1 LAELRELMRFVRP
14 YWRRMLL
21 AGLDS
26 GIGSSLSLAVPYAI
40 RLLVDTI
47 FVQHQ
52 GALLNQ
58 LALAL
63 LAAFVLQAVLVY
75 AQAYLLTYVGQRVT
89 ADLRKGV
96 YDRVV
101 GLPLRFFS
109 DRRVGE
115 LVSRVTNDITVLQT
129 ALTETPLNL
138 LRQTFTLVGG
148 LALMVAMNWRLT
160 LIVAVVLPMI
170 VAAASLFGQRLQRLS
185 TTVQDRLADAT
196 AVLEETLAGVRVVK
210 SFVQEDTERLRYARY
225 VEAGFGTSMQRTRL
239 RAAFVSLLTLLSSM
253 VILGL
258 LWFGGQQ
265 VISGAMTPGQLVAF
279 LIYMVLVSGPI
290 AELAATYSQ
299 VREALG
305 AGKRIVELLHAEAEP
320 LDDPQA
326 EPLPRINGRVQFIDV
341 CFSYE
346 AGEIVLRDINLD
358 VRPGEVVALVGHS
371 GVGKTTLIN
380 LILRFYAPSSGRIE
394 VDGRDIAHVRL
405 RSLREQIGL
414 VPQDIFLFGGTVG
427 ENIAFGFRDAS
438 HEQIMA
444 AARAA
449 QAEEFILKLPQG
461 YDTLIGERGAKLST
475 GQRQRLAIAQALL
488 RQPRILVLDEPT
500 SALDAES
507 EHAVQEALEQLLP
520 GRTTFIIAHR
530 LATVRRAD
538 RILVL
543 EGGQIVEQGSHAE
556 LMALNG
562 VYHRL
567 YSLQFAERDGNQF
580 SGPAARPSR
589 EAPGPSAAR

>member
-1 LAELRELMRFVRP
+1 MQFVRP

-26 GIGSSLSLAVPYAI
+26 LLGTAISLALPYAI

-52 GALLNQ
+52 SVLLNQ

-63 LAAFVLQAVLVY
+63 LAAFTLQSVMVY

-109 DRRVGE
+109 ERRVGE
-115 LVSRVTNDITVLQT
+115 LVSRVTNDITVIQT
-129 ALTETPLNL
+129 TLTETPLNL
-138 LRQTFTLVGG
+138 LRQVLTLVGG

-160 LIVAVVLPMI
+160 LVIVVVVPIIVAV
-170 VAAASLFGQRLQRLS
+170 ASFFGQRLQRLS

-210 SFVQEDTERLRYARY
+210 SFVQEDTERRRYARY

-239 RAAFVSLLTLLSSM
+239 RAAFVALLTFLSSGI
-253 VILGL
+253 ILGL

-265 VISGAMTPGQLVAF
+265 VISGAMTPGELVAF

-290 AELAATYSQ
+290 AELAGTYSQ

-305 AGKRIVELLHAEAEP
+305 AGKRVVELLHAEAEP

-326 EPLPRINGRVQFIDV
+326 QPLPRIEGRVRFVDV
-341 CFSYE
+341 SFYYD
-346 AGEIVLRDINLD
+346 AGEMVLKDINLD
-358 VRPGEVVALVGHS
+358 VQPGEVVALVGHS
-371 GVGKTTLIN
+371 GVGKTTLVN
-380 LILRFYAPSSGRIE
+380 LILRFYDPVSGRIE
-394 VDGRDIAHVRL
+394 VDGRDIAKVRL

-414 VPQDIFLFGGTVG
+414 VPQDIFLFGGTVS
-427 ENIAFGFRDAS
+427 ENIAFGCPDAPA
-438 HEQIMA
+438 EQVMA

-449 QAEEFILKLPQG
+449 QAEEFIVKLPQG
-461 YDTLIGERGAKLST
+461 YNTLIGERGVKLST

-488 RQPRILVLDEPT
+488 KQPRILVLDEPT

-530 LATVRRAD
+530 LSTVRRAD

-567 YSLQFAERDGNQF
+567 YSLQFAERNGNQ
-580 SGPAARPSR
+580 SRP
-589 EAPGPSAAR
+589 PPPPQ

>member
-1 LAELRELMRFVRP
+1 MQFVRP

-26 GIGSSLSLAVPYAI
+26 LLGTAISLALPYAI

-52 GALLNQ
+52 SVLLSQ

-63 LAAFVLQAVLVY
+63 LAAFTLQSVMVY

-109 DRRVGE
+109 ERRVGE
-115 LVSRVTNDITVLQT
+115 LVSRVTNDITVIQT
-129 ALTETPLNL
+129 TLTETPLNL
-138 LRQTFTLVGG
+138 LRQVLTLVGG

-160 LIVAVVLPMI
+160 LVIVVVVPIIVAV
-170 VAAASLFGQRLQRLS
+170 ASFFGQRLQRLS

-210 SFVQEDTERLRYARY
+210 SFVQEDTERRRYARY
-225 VEAGFGTSMQRTRL
+225 VEAGFGTAMQRTRL
-239 RAAFVSLLTLLSSM
+239 RAAFVALLTFLSSA

-258 LWFGGQQ
+258 LWFSGQQ
-265 VISGAMTPGQLVAF
+265 VISGAMTPGELVAF

-290 AELAATYSQ
+290 AELAGTYSQ

-305 AGKRIVELLHAEAEP
+305 AGKRVVELLHAEAEP

-326 EPLPRINGRVQFIDV
+326 QPLPRIEGRVRFVDV
-341 CFSYE
+341 SFYYD
-346 AGEIVLRDINLD
+346 AGEMVLKDINLD
-358 VRPGEVVALVGHS
+358 VQPGEVVALVGHS
-371 GVGKTTLIN
+371 GVGKTTLVN
-380 LILRFYAPSSGRIE
+380 LILRFYDPVSGRIE
-394 VDGRDIAHVRL
+394 VDGRDIAKVRL

-414 VPQDIFLFGGTVG
+414 VPQDIFLFGGTVS
-427 ENIAFGFRDAS
+427 ENIAFGCPNAPE
-438 HEQIMA
+438 EQVMA

-449 QAEEFILKLPQG
+449 QAEEFIVKLPQG
-461 YDTLIGERGAKLST
+461 YNTLIGERGVKLST

-488 RQPRILVLDEPT
+488 KQPRILVLDEPT

-530 LATVRRAD
+530 LSTVQRAD

-567 YSLQFAERDGNQF
+567 YSLQFAERNGNQ
-580 SGPAARPSR
+580 SRP
-589 EAPGPSAAR
+589 PPPPQ